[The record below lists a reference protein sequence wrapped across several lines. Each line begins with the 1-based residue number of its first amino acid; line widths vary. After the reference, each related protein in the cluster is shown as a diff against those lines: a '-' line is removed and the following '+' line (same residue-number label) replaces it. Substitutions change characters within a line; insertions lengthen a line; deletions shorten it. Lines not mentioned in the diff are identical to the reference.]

1 MKIGFPNNP
10 SMPLIKEIEW
20 AGKNGFDFFELF
32 SEEPYASP
40 DVVDIEKVKTIL
52 SKYNLGIVGH
62 IAWHLPIGSPI
73 KKQRD
78 FAIKEAEKHLS
89 LMEKIGISKVT
100 IHSNF
105 HPLIPEKE
113 SILLQT
119 ETLIKIV
126 KNAEKRNII
135 IMLELLDSPRDTEK
149 NIGEMLEKVPGL
161 LMNLD
166 IGHANLSGKSPER
179 MIKKFGQKIAH
190 VHMHD
195 NDGIMD
201 MHLPIGSGIIN
212 WQSVI
217 KTLKKNYDGTITLE
231 VFAGGKDFVLLSKK
245 RLIRIWSDS

>member
-10 SMPLIKEIEW
+10 SLPLLKEIEW

-40 DVVDIEKVKTIL
+40 DVIDFAKVKRIL
-52 SKYNLGIVGH
+52 SKYNLGVVGH
-62 IAWHLPIGSPI
+62 IAWHLPIGSPL
-73 KKQRD
+73 KKERD
-78 FAIKEAEKHLS
+78 FAVKEAEKHFDI
-89 LMEKIGISKVT
+89 MEKIGISKVT

-105 HPLIPEKE
+105 HPLLSEKE
-113 SILLQT
+113 SIEFQSD
-119 ETLIKIV
+119 TLCKLV

-149 NIGEMLEKVPGL
+149 NIGEL
-161 LMNLD
+161 LDEIPDMFLNLD
-166 IGHANLSGKSPER
+166 IGHSNLSGKNPER
-179 MIKKFGQKIAH
+179 MIKKFGPKIAH

-212 WQSVI
+212 WPSVI

-231 VFAGGKDFVLLSKK
+231 VFAGGKEFVLLSKK
-245 RLIRIWSDS
+245 RLLKMWDSS